1 MIASELISDLLTP
14 LMTSD
19 TGEEALT
26 LMSVNHIKHL
36 PIVNDKILLGVI
48 SEEDILSNDLDEP
61 IGSYDLTFSRT
72 FVYENEH
79 LFEIM
84 SRMAESNLTTIPVI
98 DFKENYKGLITQ
110 ERLLQFYASSF
121 SFTEPGSILVL
132 ETSKMQYSLAEISRI
147 VESENASIL
156 SSFLTSE
163 PNSTSV
169 LITLKINQQEINHL
183 IKTFQ
188 RYDYYVK
195 GSFTEK
201 EYIDGL
207 KDRYD
212 SLMAYLNV

>member
-19 TGEEALT
+19 TGEESLT
-26 LMSVNHIKHL
+26 LMSINHIKHL
-36 PIVNDKILLGVI
+36 PIVNDKMLLGVI
-48 SEEDILSNDLDEP
+48 SDEDILSNDLQEP
-61 IGSYDLTFSRT
+61 IGSYNLSLSKA

-84 SRMAESNLTTIPVI
+84 SRMAASNLTTIPVI
-98 DFKENYKGLITQ
+98 DFEENYLGLITQ
-110 ERLLQFYASSF
+110 ENLLQFYASSF

-132 ETSKMQYSLAEISRI
+132 ETSKRQYSLAEISRI
-147 VESENASIL
+147 VESENGTIL

-163 PNSTSV
+163 PDSTSI
-169 LITLKINQQEINHL
+169 LITLKINRQDINHI

-188 RYDYYVK
+188 RYDYLIK

-201 EYIDGL
+201 EYVDGL
-207 KDRYD
+207 KERYD
-212 SLMAYLNV
+212 SLISYLNV

>member
-19 TGEEALT
+19 TGEESLT
-26 LMSVNHIKHL
+26 LMSINHIKHL
-36 PIVNDKILLGVI
+36 PIVNDKMLLGVI
-48 SEEDILSNDLDEP
+48 SDEDILSNDLQEP
-61 IGSYDLTFSRT
+61 IGSYNLSLSKA

-84 SRMAESNLTTIPVI
+84 SRMAASNLTTIPVI
-98 DFKENYKGLITQ
+98 DFEENYLGLITQ
-110 ERLLQFYASSF
+110 ENLLQFYASSF

-132 ETSKMQYSLAEISRI
+132 ETSKTQYSLAEISRI
-147 VESENASIL
+147 VESENGTIL

-163 PNSTSV
+163 PDSTSV
-169 LITLKINQQEINHL
+169 LITLKINRQDINHI

-188 RYDYYVK
+188 RYDYLIK

-201 EYIDGL
+201 EYVDGL
-207 KDRYD
+207 KERYD
-212 SLMAYLNV
+212 SLMSYLNV